1 MFQCNSVVVGT
12 SKETAGS
19 IKMCKGEKEKAK
31 AQETMQKR
39 QTRKDAKAYN
49 SAKPPSE
56 PEKEEETEEGSEQEE
71 IVTLGRSGI
80 IDRTLHHGQSQ
91 LR

>member
-39 QTRKDAKAYN
+39 QTRKDAKASN

-56 PEKEEETEEGSEQEE
+56 PEKEEVTEEGSEQEE
-71 IVTLGRSGI
+71 IVTIGRSRI